1 MNPELSSQKKGTQH
15 QMFSM
20 IEEQQSGKMTVKEF
34 CEGNRISE
42 ARFYYWRKKYMDVT
56 KAGNELPFGGFRL
69 LHIDEESQKDAMLF
83 AEYRGMKLYQQVPV
97 SYLKELMS

>member
-1 MNPELSSQKKGTQH
+1 MNQELSSQNKGTQH
-15 QMFSM
+15 QMFSL

-34 CEGNRISE
+34 CERNSISE

-56 KAGNELPFGGFRL
+56 KPGDELQLGGFSL
-69 LHIDEESQKDAMLF
+69 LHVDEESQKDAMLF
-83 AEYRGMKLYQQVPV
+83 AEYKGMKLYQQVPV